1 MDIGRIGRY
10 LTSWRFG
17 FHLSLSFAAV
27 HIVLAVMDFHAAY
40 LAGITFHA
48 GIALMCQFL
57 DFYEERHKIM
67 EGYSRSL
74 EELCLKRGRII
85 ELYEKLYGQLPKEG
99 NTNGKEKEN
108 GKEEAGKDDDVA
120 HVPVH

>member
-10 LTSWRFG
+10 LASWRFG
-17 FHLSLSFAAV
+17 FHLSLLFAAV
-27 HIVLAVMDFHAAY
+27 HAVLAVMDFHAAY

-48 GIALMCQFL
+48 GIAFMCQFL

-74 EELCLKRGRII
+74 EELCLKRGKII

-99 NTNGKEKEN
+99 NKNEKEKEN
-108 GKEEAGKDDDVA
+108 GKEETGKDDDVA